1 MKKALI
7 VLLALVFTVAGAGI
21 GVACETGGMW
31 RLMDEA
37 PMNPDV
43 ADNPVMTMDGHMYMY
58 MCKLDTVEVLADSAL
73 PVESSVV
80 LEDGKIYTLRAS
92 GVADAGDSILFDA
105 KYSITQKFTDPADTW
120 TDTVTGYVSY
130 GPKLLDLL
138 VDGEVVDWGA
148 YNDAHVYTTEVVGS
162 GAPLE
167 LVIYDIY
174 YTNNIGSLIV
184 EIYPHD

>member
-80 LEDGKIYTLRAS
+80 LEDGKIYTGLLAAETATSVTLRAAPAVTTTS
-92 GVADAGDSILFDA
+92 DVYSATVRVAF
-105 KYSITQKFTDPADTW
+105 
-120 TDTVTGYVSY
+120 
-130 GPKLLDLL
+130 
-138 VDGEVVDWGA
+138 
-148 YNDAHVYTTEVVGS
+148 
-162 GAPLE
+162 
-167 LVIYDIY
+167 
-174 YTNNIGSLIV
+174 
-184 EIYPHD
+184 